1 MGLCAANRKFFF
13 EMNKNSARGWH
24 MKRGLTHRKAP
35 LLIAVP
41 AKCNYLACRNHINIT
56 KETPAAR

>member
-13 EMNKNSARGWH
+13 EMNKNSAKAWH
-24 MKRGLTHRKAP
+24 MTGGLTHRKAP
-35 LLIAVP
+35 LMIAVP

>member
-1 MGLCAANRKFFF
+1 MGLCAADRKFFF

-24 MKRGLTHRKAP
+24 MKRRLTHRKAP